1 MLYCTDYCDDTND
14 ISSICT
20 SVRPQTSADA
30 LCRLFTEKELACDRS
45 SHSES
50 EGKGKGAGKKSRI
63 TETLDFKRAYNRHFN
78 DFFSRCLLCSTLIA
92 RDSSKGP
99 ISVPIPITVSLS
111 VEEMEGQKEGEEKE
125 NENVLDV
132 LESLLSSLCCVTDY
146 ATSHIDGE
154 TEMEAKGGRQPSLT
168 HTMLAIYCSQ
178 RHDRLSYDC
187 QM

>member
-45 SHSES
+45 SSSSHSES
-50 EGKGKGAGKKSRI
+50 EGKGRGKGAGKKSRI

-78 DFFSRCLLCSTLIA
+78 DFVSRCLLCSTLIA
-92 RDSSKGP
+92 RDSSKGSR
-99 ISVPIPITVSLS
+99 SVPIPITVLVS
-111 VEEMEGQKEGEEKE
+111 VEEMEGQKEKEGEE
-125 NENVLDV
+125 NENENALDV

-154 TEMEAKGGRQPSLT
+154 IEMEAKGDRQPSLT
-168 HTMLAIYCSQ
+168 HTMLAI
-178 RHDRLSYDC
+178 
-187 QM
+187 